1 MVIIIH
7 FYITNYLYTRFP
19 VPDLRPLSDINR
31 LPWWKR
37 ILRDDI
43 LWLYLSDVEGS
54 FTKTSQQTVS
64 TGYEL
69 QCRSIEALFQE
80 GNTNNIIP
88 IAKCKGID
96 DELKSIRM
104 DAKRRPK

>member
-1 MVIIIH
+1 M
-7 FYITNYLYTRFP
+7 LYCLYVSFP

-43 LWLYLSDVEGS
+43 LWLYLTDAEGS
-54 FTKTSQQTVS
+54 FLKTSQQTS
-64 TGYEL
+64 TTGYEV
-69 QCRSIEALFQE
+69 QCQSIEALFQE
-80 GNTNNIIP
+80 GNSNTKIP

-96 DELKSIRM
+96 SDIKCLKM
-104 DAKRRPK
+104 DSKSKPK

>member
-1 MVIIIH
+1 VTIIY
-7 FYITNYLYTRFP
+7 FYTTNYLYIRFP

-37 ILRDDI
+37 ILRDDV
-43 LWLYLSDVEGS
+43 LWLYLCDAEGS
-54 FTKTSQQTVS
+54 FTKTSQQTV
-64 TGYEL
+64 TAGYEL

-96 DELKSIRM
+96 EELKSIRM

>member
-1 MVIIIH
+1 MTIIH
-7 FYITNYLYTRFP
+7 YYITNYLYIRFP

-43 LWLYLSDVEGS
+43 LWLYLSDAEGS
-54 FTKTSQQTVS
+54 FTKTSQKTVT

-69 QCRSIEALFQE
+69 QCRSVEALFQE

-96 DELKSIRM
+96 EELKSIKM